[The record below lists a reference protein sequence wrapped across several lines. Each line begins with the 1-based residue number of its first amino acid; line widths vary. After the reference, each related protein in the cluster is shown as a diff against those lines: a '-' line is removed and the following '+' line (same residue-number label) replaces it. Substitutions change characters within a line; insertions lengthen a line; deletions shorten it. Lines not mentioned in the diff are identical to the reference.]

1 MCLLTFRIAQHPQY
15 KLVLAANRDEK
26 YARPAAAAHF
36 WDTPSGLLAG
46 KDLEANG
53 TWLGISRQ
61 GKLAA
66 LTNCHDLPDEPPEQ
80 LYEKPSHK
88 RSRGELV
95 INYFRQQEG
104 PADYI
109 AGIRAAREEYEPFNL
124 LIGTVEHLYHYNS
137 RDDSLQLVSPGTH
150 SLSNATLD
158 TPWPKVRR
166 TRERL
171 DEILQSEQEYIEEL
185 FLMMRDQTPAP
196 DEELPTVPL
205 SLEQK
210 RAVTAP
216 FIVTEEFGT
225 RNTTLLLV
233 SHTNEVLFIERT
245 YSTSGKFHDQQYC
258 FQLA

>member
-1 MCLLTFRIAQHPQY
+1 MCLLTFRMAQHPKY

-26 YARPAAAAHF
+26 YLRPAQAAHF
-36 WDTPSGLLAG
+36 WDSPQGLLAG
-46 KDLEANG
+46 KDLAANG
-53 TWLGISRQ
+53 TWLGINRQ

-66 LTNCHDLPDEPPEQ
+66 LTNCHDLPDEPPEE
-80 LYEKPSHK
+80 LYETPPNK

-95 INYFRQQEG
+95 INYFRSEME
-104 PADYI
+104 PARYI
-109 AGIRAAREEYEPFNL
+109 EEIRQARTEYEPFNL
-124 LIGTVEHLYHYNS
+124 LVGTVDLLFHYNS
-137 RDDSLQLVSPGTH
+137 RDDHLQPITPGTH

-166 TRERL
+166 TREKL
-171 DEILQSEQEYIEEL
+171 DGILEAENDYVQEL
-185 FLMMRDQTPAP
+185 FQMMRDRTPAP
-196 DEELPTVPL
+196 DEELPHAPL

-233 SHTNEVLFIERT
+233 SHTDEVLFIERT
-245 YSTSGKFHDQQYC
+245 YSPSGDYQDQPYR
-258 FQLA
+258 FQLE